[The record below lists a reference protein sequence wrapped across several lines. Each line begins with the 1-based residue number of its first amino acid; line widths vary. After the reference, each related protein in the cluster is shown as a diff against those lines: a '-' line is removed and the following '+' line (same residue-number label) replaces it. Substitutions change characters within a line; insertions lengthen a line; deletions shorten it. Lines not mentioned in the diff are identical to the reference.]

1 MAANNDLSGI
11 GYLSFSDDVIELVQ
25 SQIQTLSQTLEPLTN
40 EAIDWLSQLTPETVI
55 FLVVYY
61 GLPSIAALFLG
72 RTVATILLRAFG
84 LSHPNHYRFWPR
96 LPWRVVYKNWSAFSL
111 WFEQVFK
118 YGKQATGDF
127 SSALTTLSLMYKP
140 NTIFLGRAYAWG
152 FGLLQP
158 IGVRVTRHVFCYAM
172 TGGGKTTWLITML
185 SCWRGSAWLIDPKGQ
200 VTEAL
205 RRNDKRQWVVLAP
218 YEPDTTDFFN
228 PLDDIKTAIV
238 REGQGAEVKWAVRV
252 AQALIVT
259 PAGSKQPY
267 FTDTSR
273 AFVVGLILHILTFH
287 EEQDHHL
294 GFMRELIVHGY
305 RVLDD
310 DGKLDST
317 PKESR
322 ELLYKLM
329 RENPA
334 CGGAIAGGVAVFA
347 SASGETSGNL
357 LSTLQ
362 EQTKWLD
369 LPSVAY
375 LLSKTT
381 RPISDLKTRD
391 DVVFS
396 FCAPVLSIRE
406 ELQPLLRLLT
416 NLTAYTFES
425 VKKKKGQ
432 CLTIIDELQAQGY
445 NATIEVVLPVGR
457 SYGQTFVGIAQDI
470 EGMKNAYPN
479 TYKAFTGN
487 ADVVLWMGSN
497 HPTNLEFL
505 SQTLG
510 KKSHVSKDRR
520 TRKKSY
526 REVPV
531 IDPDQ
536 AGRLL
541 ESDSGNI
548 IVTRAG
554 RRALR
559 LKNDPYYKALPVT
572 KYDADPDHGDSFL
585 RAIIRFFLNRKPNV
599 KKK

>member
-1 MAANNDLSGI
+1 MAANTD
-11 GYLSFSDDVIELVQ
+11 FSDFNDEIIEFTQ
-25 SQIQTLSQTLEPLTN
+25 TQIQALEPLTQEFIN
-40 EAIDWLSQLTPETVI
+40 WVSQLAPENII
-55 FLVVYY
+55 FLVVHY
-61 GLPSIAALFLG
+61 GLPTVAALFLG
-72 RTVATILLRAFG
+72 RTVATITLRTFG
-84 LSHPNHYRFWPR
+84 LSHPNHYRLWPR
-96 LPWRVVYKNWSAFSL
+96 LPWRIVYKTWSVISL
-111 WFEQVFK
+111 WVEKVFRF
-118 YGKQATGDF
+118 GKQATGGF
-127 SSALTTLSLMYKP
+127 AGALTTLTFMYKP
-140 NTIFLGRAYAWG
+140 STIFLGRAYAWG

-158 IGVRVTRHVFCYAM
+158 IGVPVTRHIFCYAM

-185 SCWRGSAWLIDPKGQ
+185 SLWRGSAWLIDPKKQ
-200 VTEAL
+200 VTKAL
-205 RRNDKRQWVVLAP
+205 RRNDKRQWVVFSP
-218 YEPDTTDFFN
+218 YEPETTDFFN
-228 PLDDIKTAIV
+228 PFDDIKAAII
-238 REGQGAEVKWAVRV
+238 REGQGADVKWAVRV

-294 GFMRELIVHGY
+294 GYMRELIVHGY
-305 RVLDD
+305 RVVDNN
-310 DGKLDST
+310 GKLDTT
-317 PKESR
+317 PEESR
-322 ELLYKLM
+322 GLLYKLM
-329 RENPA
+329 RENTA
-334 CGGAIAGGVAVFA
+334 CGGAISGGVAVFA

-369 LPSVAY
+369 LPTVAY
-375 LLSKTT
+375 MLSKTT

-406 ELQPLLRLLT
+406 ELQPVLRLFT

-470 EGMKNAYPN
+470 EGMKNAYPK

-487 ADVVLWMGSN
+487 ADAVLWMGSN

-510 KKSHVSKDRR
+510 KKSHVSKGRNS
-520 TRKKSY
+520 RKKSY
-526 REVPV
+526 RDVPV

-536 AGRLL
+536 TGRYL
-541 ESDSGNI
+541 EPDSGNI

-554 RRALR
+554 KRALR

-572 KYDADPDHGDSFL
+572 KYDADPDHGDSFI
-585 RAIIRFFLNRKPNV
+585 RAIMRFFLNRKP
-599 KKK
+599 KFPKRDATEM